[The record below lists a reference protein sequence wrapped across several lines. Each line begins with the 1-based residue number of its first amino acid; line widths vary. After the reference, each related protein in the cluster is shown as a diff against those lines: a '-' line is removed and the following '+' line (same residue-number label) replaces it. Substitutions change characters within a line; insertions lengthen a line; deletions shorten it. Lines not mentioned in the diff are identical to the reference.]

1 MLQLLVGIA
10 VVCGLVRLAADQAR
24 DPTLRTAWREKRLR
38 FLSSKKPGSLTLD
51 EAADGSV
58 LARELGRSDLEAR
71 FKKAEN
77 ALRRRT

>member
-10 VVCGLVRLAADQAR
+10 VVCGLVRLAADQSR
-24 DPTLRTAWREKRLR
+24 DPTLRTAWRDRRLR
-38 FLSSKKPGSLTLD
+38 YLSSKKPGSLTPD

-58 LARELGRSDLEAR
+58 LARELGRPDLEAR
-71 FKKAEN
+71 FKKIET